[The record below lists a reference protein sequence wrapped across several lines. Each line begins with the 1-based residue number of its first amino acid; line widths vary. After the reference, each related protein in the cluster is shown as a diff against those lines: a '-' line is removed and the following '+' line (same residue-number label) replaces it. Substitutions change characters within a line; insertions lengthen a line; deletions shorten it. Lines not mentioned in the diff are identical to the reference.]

1 MMINM
6 IRRGSINNDDIK
18 LKKIIDIINNNKD
31 FVNFDNLKEVIG
43 FLNK

>member
-1 MMINM
+1 MINM